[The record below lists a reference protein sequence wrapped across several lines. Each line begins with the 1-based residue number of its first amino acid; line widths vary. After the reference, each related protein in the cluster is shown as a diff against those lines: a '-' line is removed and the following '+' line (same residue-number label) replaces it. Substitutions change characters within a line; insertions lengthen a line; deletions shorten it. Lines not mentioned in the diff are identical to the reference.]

1 VVGAARRATGMDIST
16 DDLLELAAVIGAGT
30 MFSGLL
36 RTLEVP
42 LEDGVAPWPP
52 DGRSPRP

>member
-1 VVGAARRATGMDIST
+1 MDIST